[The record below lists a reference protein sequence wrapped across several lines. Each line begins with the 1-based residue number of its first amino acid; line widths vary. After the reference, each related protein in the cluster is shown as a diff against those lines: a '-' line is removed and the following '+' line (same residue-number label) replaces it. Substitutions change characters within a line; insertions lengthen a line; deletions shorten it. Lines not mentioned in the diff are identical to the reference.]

1 LACDD
6 ETEPDTNLDVVDGD
20 LLDQAAAQLP
30 AGSARPGGVWGDER
44 IIVFIEYLDTTAE
57 PGP

>member
-20 LLDQAAAQLP
+20 LLDQAA